1 MFHGEDEEGGFGW
14 RAEEEGTGE
23 EAVEETSRDDTML
36 HYGLFGE
43 ERRGKESVEKKQ
55 TDRKSSWPHIEH
67 LSVIIPVYID
77 LMCVCLRIHVR
88 VCVNQ
93 TDRWSIRSVA
103 AYPNTLKSSA
113 QTAAISDILA

>member
-1 MFHGEDEEGGFGW
+1 M
-14 RAEEEGTGE
+14 GE

-55 TDRKSSWPHIEH
+55 TDGKSSWPHIEH

-77 LMCVCLRIHVR
+77 LMCVCLRIHVQ
-88 VCVNQ
+88 VCV
-93 TDRWSIRSVA
+93 
-103 AYPNTLKSSA
+103 
-113 QTAAISDILA
+113 